1 MTEEP
6 RHAPADPPTFGQDPP
21 APARPPVGPPPPVTP
36 PVTPP
41 PPGAP
46 APVSTTPVDAGRHS
60 GEGTKEAAKEEASK
74 VAGSAK
80 DQAAHVAGSA
90 KDQASQVAGSA
101 KDQAVHVAGTAKEE
115 AQRAV
120 GEARR
125 QAQSLLREG
134 QAELS
139 TQAGT
144 QQERLAQG
152 LHAFSTE
159 MDQLTEGVEE
169 PGMATH
175 LARWAAEMTGDA
187 ARWLEGRDPSSV
199 LAEVRSYARRSPGT
213 FMLVAGGLGLA
224 VGRIARSLKDTG
236 DDEPAGDHG
245 ASPTAPLPPTG
256 SPVGYGTAHPTE
268 PAPGARPPGLT
279 YGTDEP
285 GGLR

>member
-1 MTEEP
+1 M
-6 RHAPADPPTFGQDPP
+6 
-21 APARPPVGPPPPVTP
+21 
-36 PVTPP
+36 
-41 PPGAP
+41 
-46 APVSTTPVDAGRHS
+46 STTPVESGRHS
-60 GEGTKEAAKEEASK
+60 GGGTKEAAKEEASK

-80 DQAAHVAGSA
+80 DEAAQVAGNA
-90 KDQASQVAGSA
+90 KDQAAQVAGNA
-101 KDQAVHVAGTAKEE
+101 KDQATQVAGTAKEE

-125 QAQSLLREG
+125 QAQTLLHEG
-134 QAELS
+134 QTELS

-152 LHAFSTE
+152 LRAFSAE
-159 MDQLTEGVEE
+159 MGQLAEGAEE

-175 LARWAAEMTGDA
+175 LARWAAETTGDA
-187 ARWLEGRDPSSV
+187 GRWLEGREPSAV

-213 FMLVAGGLGLA
+213 FVLIAGGLGLA

-236 DDEPAGDHG
+236 DDEPAGGYDT
-245 ASPTAPLPPTG
+245 SPTATTASLPPTG
-256 SPVGYGTAHPTE
+256 SPVGYGTATPTGTT
-268 PAPGARPPGLT
+268 PDARPPGLT

>member
-1 MTEEP
+1 
-6 RHAPADPPTFGQDPP
+6 
-21 APARPPVGPPPPVTP
+21 
-36 PVTPP
+36 
-41 PPGAP
+41 
-46 APVSTTPVDAGRHS
+46 VSTTPVDAGRHS

-256 SPVGYGTAHPTE
+256 SPVGYGTAHPTG